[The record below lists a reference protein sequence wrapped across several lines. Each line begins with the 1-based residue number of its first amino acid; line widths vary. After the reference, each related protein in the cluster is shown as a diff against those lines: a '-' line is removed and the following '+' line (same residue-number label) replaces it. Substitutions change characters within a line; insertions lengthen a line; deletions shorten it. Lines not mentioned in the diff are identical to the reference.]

1 MASTTTTAMPPDR
14 HALLYKVFQGM
25 DADGSDYVDHM
36 EFKGIFSEAGEKHSD
51 ERLKEIDAIRGRGDT
66 DGRLTAD
73 ELCGFM
79 LEYMADKSDVAFQQ
93 EIDVW
98 MERLAKS
105 HRKLLLRRVFERM
118 DTDKSGGVSLQEFKA
133 LADEDV
139 GTDKS
144 EAYFRWI
151 EKAQGNGDGMLTV
164 DEWVPFVL
172 EMELETSNRDF
183 QELVDDWLT
192 ILKHKRRVVL
202 LKQVYA
208 KMDADSSGE
217 VDLTEFANLKSG
229 DSDEDSVLSMIF
241 HYLDGKGNSDGML
254 SLDEWVNGMR
264 EMGEEMDD
272 DAFEAEV
279 AKWVL
284 LLTNNQRAIW
294 RGVFAKGNAASL
306 VTAMRAAGATH
317 VLLIHHGNAAPMTSA
332 TGDAPTDDIKAAD
345 SARPLTNQGTA
356 QCMVARE
363 EWFGR
368 LPVRQVILSSPAKRA
383 TETAMHMAGR
393 SIPGHEDNNETP
405 LVLCEMLHPSIH
417 GETGAASCEEL
428 FAQKGFAPL
437 RSYLDAEMG
446 EQAFGVYAEA
456 ACSEL
461 TAQFRAHGKGREK
474 ATYVSIFGQA
484 VFINAIAHAVA
495 CAAGARNET
504 LDPVLEIDL
513 GEAEGILVPLYGG
526 PPIQHLKRPL

>member
-1 MASTTTTAMPPDR
+1 M
-14 HALLYKVFQGM
+14 Q
-25 DADGSDYVDHM
+25 
-36 EFKGIFSEAGEKHSD
+36 
-51 ERLKEIDAIRGRGDT
+51 
-66 DGRLTAD
+66 
-73 ELCGFM
+73 
-79 LEYMADKSDVAFQQ
+79 
-93 EIDVW
+93 
-98 MERLAKS
+98 
-105 HRKLLLRRVFERM
+105 
-118 DTDKSGGVSLQEFKA
+118 
-133 LADEDV
+133 
-139 GTDKS
+139 
-144 EAYFRWI
+144 
-151 EKAQGNGDGMLTV
+151 
-164 DEWVPFVL
+164 
-172 EMELETSNRDF
+172 
-183 QELVDDWLT
+183 
-192 ILKHKRRVVL
+192 
-202 LKQVYA
+202 
-208 KMDADSSGE
+208 
-217 VDLTEFANLKSG
+217 VDLAEFANLKSG
-229 DSDEDSVLSMIF
+229 ESEEDQVLPMIF
-241 HYLDGKGNSDGML
+241 HYLDGKGNSDGLL

-272 DAFEAEV
+272 EAFEAEV

-383 TETAMHMAGR
+383 TETAMYISGR

-437 RSYLDAEMG
+437 RSYLDAEIG

-474 ATYVSIFGQA
+474 ATYARCTRTHREASQSALLTSSPNGSLTAQSLRTPHPHRPNLFAPPTLTGTCPSSVKRSSSTPSRTRWHVLRARGTRLSTQSSISIWVRPRESSCLSTVVRPFNTSRGLSERVYAHTCLFTPQEASWQAAERVSERG
-484 VFINAIAHAVA
+484 HS
-495 CAAGARNET
+495 
-504 LDPVLEIDL
+504 LE
-513 GEAEGILVPLYGG
+513 GTAY
-526 PPIQHLKRPL
+526 RPL